1 MNRSKLK
8 NEKGSITLFILL
20 SILFFL
26 IVIFSVFMVSSNKK
40 QAQTSEVDKI
50 KQEYEKS
57 INNIDQIYNE
67 TLTENLSNLLK
78 IGDYVNYTY
87 DTVSSGYNL
96 PATQSGY
103 DTDQTISQTT
113 NLKWR
118 ILSINED
125 GTVDLISETP
135 TNQEVF
141 FKGAL
146 GYNNGVLLMND
157 ICAEQYSNKEL
168 EIIAR
173 SINLEDIESQMSDEG
188 VTARNAFQGEA
199 NIQYGNTKTYGYGY
213 NQYPNLYAKENG
225 SGINTTITKTD
236 GIDASNNGY
245 TYITTE
251 TSSTAENG
259 LTVTQSYYYLS
270 NIPNSYFSNSN
281 IYQLI
286 FSTNTNYWLATRFVD
301 CYSNSSTF
309 GLHAIYNFDIGGY
322 YNFDSDGHNGENN
335 SRKFRPVVTLEIN
348 QIQPCSGESADG
360 TDTTIQ
366 HMHQIT
372 K

>member
-173 SINLEDIESQMSDEG
+173 SINLEDIESQMNTTG
-188 VTARNAFQGEA
+188 IAARNSYMSHA
-199 NIQYGNTKTYGYGY
+199 NIQYGKTQTYGNDA

-225 SGINTTITKTD
+225 SGINSTTTKTD
-236 GIDASNNGY
+236 GIDLSDNGY
-245 TYITTE
+245 SYTTTE

-259 LTVTQSYYYLS
+259 LTVTQSYYYMNNAS
-270 NIPNSYFSNSN
+270 SYFDNN
-281 IYQLI
+281 EVYNMI
-286 FSTNTNYWLATRFVD
+286 FQTGNTYWLASRYAH
-301 CYSNSSTF
+301 CYSPYAWF
-309 GLHAIYNFDIGGY
+309 GLRYVIRDYLDAGPMLGSQGGPSTY
-322 YNFDSDGHNGENN
+322 THP
-335 SRKFRPVVTLEIN
+335 FRPMVSLNIT
-348 QIQPCSGESADG
+348 QILPCTGETADG
-360 TDTTIQ
+360 ADATIA
-366 HMHQIT
+366 HMHQI
-372 K
+372 KQ